1 MSISPKR
8 AQLHDKNGNVM
19 QMINIIKPYY
29 HQMKDN
35 QDLGYVN
42 EQQVLSFDERKI
54 ILGAKQL
61 LNHLEQVD

>member
-19 QMINIIKPYY
+19 QMINVIKPYY

-35 QDLGYVN
+35 QDLGYIN